1 MAYRDELHRLID
13 ELPEALAGEVLDFAR
28 ALRHK
33 ESRRQRD
40 AALAALD
47 AVPLDDEPIS
57 PEEAAAVAAAKDE
70 VGPNIG
76 AAEARRRLLG

>member
-28 ALRHK
+28 AFRQK

-70 VGPNIG
+70 AGPSIS